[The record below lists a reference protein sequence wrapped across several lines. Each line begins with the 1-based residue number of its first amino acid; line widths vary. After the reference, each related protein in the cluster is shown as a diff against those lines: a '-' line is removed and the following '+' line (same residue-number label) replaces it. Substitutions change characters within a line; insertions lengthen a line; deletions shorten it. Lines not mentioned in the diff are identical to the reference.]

1 MSRIAKLNEIHE
13 LANVNTETVAT
24 LQYMSP
30 EAMSQSI
37 YTTASDIYAFGIVAY
52 EILFEEQAFSNMEGF
67 QLIDAVV
74 NKQMKPVFPSDF
86 ERDDVKDILQ
96 SCWNFNPLERPPAS
110 KVCRKLM
117 KILKRLKKKS
127 LSRKDSKE

>member
-1 MSRIAKLNEIHE
+1 LGKISIFSTNLLIFLRIAKLNEIHE
-13 LANVNTETVAT
+13 QAYVNTETVST

-52 EILFEEQAFSNMEGF
+52 EILFEKQAFGFLEGF

-74 NKQMKPVFPSDF
+74 NKQ
-86 ERDDVKDILQ
+86 L
-96 SCWNFNPLERPPAS
+96 
-110 KVCRKLM
+110 
-117 KILKRLKKKS
+117 
-127 LSRKDSKE
+127 